1 MHILCRC
8 FFKFTNNIT
17 DFNIFT
23 LQACVVDGKD
33 DNENTKKKRITYTKV
48 YPIPIVSVEK

>member
-8 FFKFTNNIT
+8 FFKFTNNII
-17 DFNIFT
+17 DFNILT

-48 YPIPIVSVEK
+48 YPIPVVSIEK